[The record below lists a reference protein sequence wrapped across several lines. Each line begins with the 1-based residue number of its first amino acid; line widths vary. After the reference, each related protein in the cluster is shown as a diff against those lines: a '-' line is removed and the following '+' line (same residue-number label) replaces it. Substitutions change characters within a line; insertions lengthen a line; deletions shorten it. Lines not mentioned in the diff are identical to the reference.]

1 MNLQNL
7 YQHLIVNRQYQ
18 WQGWHDEYV
27 ILCEAMRKIREI
39 LESDS
44 SKTIES
50 IEYNDESIKNLVR
63 IGIHT
68 DVKDYCSLLQLL
80 FYDKDNGISSKGV
93 SIFSYDDFNKLQ
105 VNADFISYVTDIIK
119 HDKSNLHNLL
129 DLYSKIEGVW
139 MNVVGRNNRLLLCRF
154 IAACSD
160 KVSTTVDEGKFDK
173 VIEWLKTENIC
184 DQDKLAN
191 ITGLWIEKNWKL
203 MDLFDEELNSKFSAP
218 IYDTYWRNMFVWAIY
233 YNMADKFQMKK
244 AIVKY
249 GPPGTGKTYKAK
261 ESAKLQFDIWKDFYA
276 SGNNSYSFDT
286 HIETVQFH
294 PSYTYEDFIEGLRP
308 ILINNQSQLC
318 LQNGIFKDV
327 CIKAGKWEKDL
338 VELDSNKKWEETTID
353 ELQTYLREK
362 GLDWQEKEH
371 WKYIFEYAKIGN
383 VNTKILDTLPPYFF
397 IIDEINRADLS
408 RVFGELMYC
417 LEYRGVGG
425 CIKTQY
431 SKLNTNKTEMLKI
444 GNDYKFF
451 IPNNVYVIGTMNTI
465 DRSVESFDFALRR
478 RFSWEEVGPDITLLR
493 NHLEKNY
500 KGWEGL
506 ADRLDE
512 LNSNIRNE
520 KQLLGSD
527 YQIGHAYFWNLPD
540 PTMKTLSVNQL
551 ATIIWN
557 DRIKPLLQEYLRGTG
572 KEDELIGK
580 FEKSMVK

>member
-7 YQHLIVNRQYQ
+7 YQHLIVNHQYK
-18 WQGWHDEYV
+18 WQGWHDDYV
-27 ILCEAMRKIREI
+27 ILRKAMKTIRTK
-39 LESDS
+39 LEDDG
-44 SKTIES
+44 SKTIRN
-50 IEYNDESIKNLVR
+50 IDYNDKSIQDLNR
-63 IGIHT
+63 IGKKT
-68 DVKDYCSLLQLL
+68 PVNDYNSFLRLL
-80 FYDKDNGISSKGV
+80 FYDENNGISSRGQ
-93 SIFSYDDFNKLQ
+93 SILSNENLEKLQ
-105 VNADFISYVTDIIK
+105 NDVDFIKCVTDIIK
-119 HDKSNLHNLL
+119 HDDSNLIK
-129 DLYSKIEGVW
+129 LYREINNVWEKNVGSK
-139 MNVVGRNNRLLLCRF
+139 NPLLLRRF

-160 KVSTTVDEGKFDK
+160 KVSTTVDKDKFDK
-173 VIEWLKTENIC
+173 VIEWLKAENIC
-184 DQDKLAN
+184 DNNKLAN
-191 ITGLWIEKNWKL
+191 ITGSWIEKNCKL
-203 MDLFDEELNSKFSAP
+203 MDLFDNELKAKYTNSQ
-218 IYDTYWRNMFVWAIY
+218 YDCYWRNMFVWAIY
-233 YNMADKFQMKK
+233 ENMSDKFQMKK
-244 AIVKY
+244 ATVKY

-276 SGNNSYSFDT
+276 SGNNSYVFEN

-308 ILINNQSQLC
+308 ILINDQSQLC
-318 LQNGIFKDV
+318 LQNGTFKDF

-338 VELDSNKKWEETTID
+338 AELDSNENWKDQTID
-353 ELQTYLREK
+353 ILQTRLKEK
-362 GLDWQEKEH
+362 GKFLEWQNKEY
-371 WKYIFEYAKIGN
+371 WKYVFEYANNGN
-383 VNTKILDTLPPYFF
+383 KNTKIFDALPPYFF

-417 LEYRGVGG
+417 LEYRGVEG

-431 SKLNTNKTEMLKI
+431 SKLNSLKTGMLKI

-478 RFSWEEVGPDITLLR
+478 RFSWEEVSPNKELLR

-506 ADRLDE
+506 ADRLAD
-512 LNSNIRNE
+512 LNKKIRNE
-520 KQLLGSD
+520 KLLGSD

-540 PTMKTLSVNQL
+540 PKMKDLSVNQL

-572 KEDELIGK
+572 REEELISY